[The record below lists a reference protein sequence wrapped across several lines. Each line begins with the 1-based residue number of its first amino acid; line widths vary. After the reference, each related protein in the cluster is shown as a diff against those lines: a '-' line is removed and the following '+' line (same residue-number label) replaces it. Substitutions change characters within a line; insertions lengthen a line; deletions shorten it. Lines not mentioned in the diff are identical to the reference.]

1 MFKSKKLLSLLLVV
15 LMVFSFAACKNDK
28 PNSPVS
34 GNEDVQGN
42 DNEDNGQI
50 DNKDTMY
57 PFKFTDD
64 SGKEIVL
71 DKAPDKVASGSPAI
85 TEMIFAIK
93 ADDNL
98 VGVTQFC
105 DFPEEAKRI
114 DITGDYNGPSI
125 EKLIEFGAN
134 MYITDHISDD
144 QRKTLEDANII
155 VVVLASKNY
164 NDVFSKILLMGQ
176 IFNKNPQADSV
187 LIIMKHR
194 ESVILNSVKGSKSK
208 RVFYE
213 VWHDPLMTSGHG
225 SFIDEMIKMLGS
237 ENIAGDAESAYAEY
251 SIEKVIEKNPQIYLT
266 ANDGMKTAEDIKARP
281 GFDQVDAIKNEH
293 IYFLDAN
300 IISRPGPRIVEGL
313 EILAEAIYSEIF
325 GGK

>member
-1 MFKSKKLLSLLLVV
+1 MFKSKKLLSLILVV

-42 DNEDNGQI
+42 DNEGNKQV
-50 DNKDTMY
+50 DNKDTIY

-64 SGKEIVL
+64 SGKELVL

-93 ADDNL
+93 ANDKL

-176 IFNKNPQADSV
+176 IFNKNPQADSA